1 MFEIFCTITDEQGS
15 RVVPTGHA
23 SHSEEAADAHIE
35 ALERSY
41 PGQRFWVEPSTEP
54 DNGFGY

>member
-1 MFEIFCTITDEQGS
+1 MFETFCTITDDQGS

-23 SHSEEAADAHIE
+23 FHTAEAADAQVE
-35 ALERSY
+35 TLERSY
-41 PGQRFWVEPSTEP
+41 PGERFWVGYREP

>member
-1 MFEIFCTITDEQGS
+1 MFETFCTITNDQGS

-23 SHSEEAADAHIE
+23 FHTEEAAYDHVE

-41 PGQRFWVEPSTEP
+41 PGQRFWVEPAYEA
-54 DNGFGY
+54 GAYC

>member
-1 MFEIFCTITDEQGS
+1 MFETFCTITNGQGS
-15 RVVPTGHA
+15 YTVPTGH
-23 SHSEEAADAHIE
+23 SFYTEEGADAHVE

-54 DNGFGY
+54 GAYC

>member
-1 MFEIFCTITDEQGS
+1 MFEIFCTITNEQGS
-15 RVVPTGHA
+15 RVVATGRAFHT
-23 SHSEEAADAHIE
+23 EEGAYAHVE

-54 DNGFGY
+54 GAYC

>member
-1 MFEIFCTITDEQGS
+1 MLEIFCTITNDHGS

-23 SHSEEAADAHIE
+23 FHAEEAADAQVE

-41 PGQRFWVEPSTEP
+41 PGQRFWVERSTEP
-54 DNGFGY
+54 GYC